1 MEEVPIWEKA
11 NLTIKEAAAYSNI
24 GVKRL
29 YELINNPRCDFVIY
43 VGRKKL
49 IKKKKFDEY
58 MEKIIEI

>member
-1 MEEVPIWEKA
+1 MEEIPIWEKA
-11 NLTIKEAAAYSNI
+11 NLTIKEAAVYSNI

-29 YELINNPRCDFVIY
+29 YELTNNPRCDFVIC
-43 VGRKKL
+43 VGKKRL